1 MAYVFDIQDDWPY
14 FVKIILSKTQQAW
27 YIMQFVDDSWP
38 NRQEFQAVTS
48 CLTQN
53 QDALAYLKS
62 NLADFLCPSYEEKKS
77 NPDSTLQKLKT
88 GVSPDSTKQAFFV
101 ETGQGT
107 IREIMVCDTN
117 FKLPNHYIDPS
128 YTNYRTKTVNE
139 EWPPNTKIVKFTIVP
154 VAPVPYLTSQPTRIL
169 SSRPVASQPPSVL
182 RPQPPSSPKPTQG
195 PQVGNFNPRPP
206 MQPRNLNKF
215 EIRLNGR
222 SIQVVNGDIVDV
234 AVKDHVQAVVNAANS
249 NSFTTG
255 DGGISG
261 ALRDAMY
268 PKEVY
273 KRCMQIKNNK
283 IPQQDVVS
291 TLQRIQI
298 AKEHSPFQVCGVSK
312 YLTSDVNK
320 KSAKI
325 ISETQAA
332 WQQTTG
338 YLRESGVQYVIHAVG
353 PDWTNYENF
362 SDCVSRIRTTIEN
375 TMTLAKNLTVDS
387 IVFPVISGGIFCH
400 SEKTLRDR
408 ERNTAQ
414 EILIQVIVE
423 HVKNMDEKCEL
434 KNILIVEIDKVMC
447 DLIKVK
453 LKTLVESQ
461 SDTQTQRMRQA
472 LFNV

>member
-1 MAYVFDIQDDWPY
+1 MLV
-14 FVKIILSKTQQAW
+14 SG
-27 YIMQFVDDSWP
+27 
-38 NRQEFQAVTS
+38 
-48 CLTQN
+48 
-53 QDALAYLKS
+53 
-62 NLADFLCPSYEEKKS
+62 NLDVLVHDLVEQRH
-77 NPDSTLQKLKT
+77 NL
-88 GVSPDSTKQAFFV
+88 VTKQAFFV

-107 IREIMVCDTN
+107 IREIMVCDAN
-117 FKLPNHYIDPS
+117 FKLPKHYIDTS
-128 YTNYRTKTVNE
+128 YTNYRTKPVNE

-154 VAPVPYLTSQPTRIL
+154 VPPVPYLTSQPTRIL
-169 SSRPVASQPPSVL
+169 SSRPVASQPQSVI

-206 MQPRNLNKF
+206 IQPENLNKF

-234 AVKDHVQAVVNAANS
+234 AVTEHVQAVVNAANS

-273 KRCMQIKNNK
+273 NRCMEIKNNT
-283 IPQQDVVS
+283 IPQQDVLFIS
-291 TLQRIQI
+291 RRIRF
-298 AKEHSPFQVCGVSK
+298 AKKYSPFQVCEVSK
-312 YLTSDVNK
+312 YLTSDVKK
-320 KSAKI
+320 KSVKI

-338 YLRESGVQYVIHAVG
+338 YLSESGVQYVIHAVG

-362 SDCVSRIRTTIEN
+362 SDCMSRIRTTIEN
-375 TMTLAKNLTVDS
+375 TMTLAKNLTVKS

-408 ERNTAQ
+408 EQNTAQ

-434 KNILIVEIDKVMC
+434 KNIFIVEIDKVMC

-461 SDTQTQRMRQA
+461 SDTQTQKMRKV
-472 LFNV
+472 LFSV